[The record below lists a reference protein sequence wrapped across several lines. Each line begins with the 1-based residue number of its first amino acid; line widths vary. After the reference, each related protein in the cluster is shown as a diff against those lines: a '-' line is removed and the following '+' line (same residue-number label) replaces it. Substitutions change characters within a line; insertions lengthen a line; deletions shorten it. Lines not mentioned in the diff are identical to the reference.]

1 MPHLPGS
8 ALSVLVTNTAII
20 ILWDTAVVLGV
31 AVGDVG
37 VATDTREATVCTNV
51 PTLVVIVSIG
61 TFFVVVTD
69 DLTLSTSCV

>member
-1 MPHLPGS
+1 M
-8 ALSVLVTNTAII
+8 
-20 ILWDTAVVLGV
+20 GV